1 MTESE
6 KLYNYRWVL
15 EKYGHQLMWVLRDD
29 NNIAICSLDPV
40 IVRTQWDLYGTDLR
54 ALIEDCIVAVENV
67 ERPALLD
74 ENRSVVL
81 GFDRKKKLSRGVKK
95 AEAEVR
101 FVTNFELRK

>member
-1 MTESE
+1 MDK

-29 NNIAICSLDPV
+29 NNIAICSLDPI

-95 AEAEVR
+95 AKTEVR
-101 FVTNFELRK
+101 FVTDFELR